1 MKNKNGYYSWIHQ
14 LNSAVVQ
21 SNKVGKK
28 MLAEAKEG
36 KGLDSIA
43 SGLAAEY
50 PKDVSLDRRD
60 VGKSSQ
66 QILDQLRAE
75 KEALGTLHKL
85 SAEGIAALTP
95 KPATLQKTTS
105 APVLPKSAKRTTIDL
120 NNDGVVN
127 DTDAHIDDMDGQPGD
142 NNSSFSDATPSRLPS
157 YLLAAQARLEAGY
170 GLPGDE
176 ERVRQH
182 ELEQEEKS
190 YDEDEEARRDL
201 GLPPGSGEG
210 PRTRLGESV
219 SDKIKRLLK

>member
-1 MKNKNGYYSWIHQ
+1 MKNKNGYYSWIHK
-14 LNSAVVQ
+14 LNSAVMQ
-21 SNKVGKK
+21 SNQIGKK
-28 MLAEAKEG
+28 MLAEAKGE
-36 KGLDSIA
+36 KGFDSIA

-50 PKDVSLDRRD
+50 PRDVRIDRKD

-66 QILDQLRAE
+66 QIFDQLRAE

-85 SAEGIAALTP
+85 SAEGLAALTP
-95 KPATLQKTTS
+95 KAATSQNTTS
-105 APVLPKSAKRTTIDL
+105 APVLPKSTKRTTIDL

-190 YDEDEEARRDL
+190 YGEDEEARRDL